1 MTLDAGYL
9 QYPRRR
15 EGMDHELYSW
25 SSLFERPRVVWPGGK
40 RVAVWVVV
48 SLEWFPIVPRDQ
60 GFRAPGHMQTP
71 YPDYRHYTSREYGTR
86 IGFYR
91 FLDAFAKQEIAV
103 SVAMNAAIAERYPSI
118 VRDVVAAGHEIIAHA
133 TDMNATIAS
142 GLDKDA
148 ELTIIRDS
156 LDGIERAAGVRP
168 RGWHS
173 IARSQSWNTLELL
186 AQSGIAYQ
194 CDWVNDDMPYMM
206 TTAAGPIANL
216 PLNHELSDRQVIN
229 VQQQSADS
237 YVEQLM
243 DAYRW
248 QESESL
254 RYGGRLLPIQLT
266 PYIMG
271 LPYRID
277 ALEGLLKW
285 LGSQPGAWFA
295 RGADILAAWR
305 AGAVPAR

>member
-9 QYPRRR
+9 EYGRRR
-15 EGMDHELYSW
+15 EGMDHDWYPW
-25 SSLFERPRVVWPGGK
+25 SNLFERPRVEWPGG
-40 RVAVWVVV
+40 RSVAVWVVV

-71 YPDYRHYTSREYGTR
+71 YPDYRHYTAREYGTR

-91 FLDAFAKQEIAV
+91 FLDAFAKRGVTV

-142 GLDKDA
+142 GLGRDA
-148 ELTIIRDS
+148 EFRIIHDS
-156 LDGIERAAGVRP
+156 LDGIERVAGVRP

-186 AQSGIAYQ
+186 AQSGVAYQ
-194 CDWVNDDMPYMM
+194 CDWVNDDMPYRM
-206 TTAAGPIANL
+206 TTPAGPIANL

-229 VQQQSADS
+229 VQQQSAES
-237 YVEQLM
+237 YVEQLQ

-248 QESESL
+248 QESESQ

-277 ALEGLLKW
+277 ALESLLGW
-285 LGSQPGAWFA
+285 LSAQPGAWFA
-295 RGADILAAWR
+295 RGTDILAAWDEQPR
-305 AGAVPAR
+305 